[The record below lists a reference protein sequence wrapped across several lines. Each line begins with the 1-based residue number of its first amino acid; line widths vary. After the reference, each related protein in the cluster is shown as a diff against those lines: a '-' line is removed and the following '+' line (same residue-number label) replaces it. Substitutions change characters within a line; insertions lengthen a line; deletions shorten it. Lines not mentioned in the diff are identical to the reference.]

1 MKWKCRKCGKEIEID
16 HDKSHKIEK
25 HEKGAK
31 CSTCDTFFEPPT
43 CHEQPM
49 YVAS

>member
-1 MKWKCRKCGKEIEID
+1 MKWKCKKCGKEIEID

-25 HEKGAK
+25 HKNGAK
-31 CSTCDTFFEPPT
+31 CSTCDAYFEPPT

-49 YVAS
+49 YIAS